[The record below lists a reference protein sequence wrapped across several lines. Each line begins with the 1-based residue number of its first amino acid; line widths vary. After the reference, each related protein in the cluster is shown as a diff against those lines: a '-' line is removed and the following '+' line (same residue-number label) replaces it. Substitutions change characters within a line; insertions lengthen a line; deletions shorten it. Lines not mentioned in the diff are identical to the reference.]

1 MTSKYIKPNR
11 YNQLQ
16 KHNKEKRDM
25 EQLQAEYN
33 QVVAQ
38 LGQTEYQLQLFSAKK
53 QQLINQIAEIQ
64 AKADKIVSEQPKQE
78 ESDVN
83 A

>member
-1 MTSKYIKPNR
+1 
-11 YNQLQ
+11 
-16 KHNKEKRDM
+16 M